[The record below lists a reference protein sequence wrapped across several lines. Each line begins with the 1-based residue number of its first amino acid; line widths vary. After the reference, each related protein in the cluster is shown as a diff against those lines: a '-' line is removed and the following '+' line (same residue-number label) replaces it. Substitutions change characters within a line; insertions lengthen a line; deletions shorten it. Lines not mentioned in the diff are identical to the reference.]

1 MSKVEESESD
11 NGKYPDFEKNAN
23 STKVLRYSSL
33 SFVLWSSDAFLLCL
47 ETKKEQRQEGK
58 YLFFFFE
65 IQVETTIASTLYWNL
80 STGETSYFL
89 F

>member
-1 MSKVEESESD
+1 MSRVEESESD
-11 NGKYPDFEKNAN
+11 NGKNPYFEKKEIQQNYCIA
-23 STKVLRYSSL
+23 LLYSL
-33 SFVLWSSDAFLLCL
+33 YFDRRMHFFYVWKRKR
-47 ETKKEQRQEGK
+47 EERQEGK
-58 YLFFFFE
+58 YLFFLLE